1 MIPPQGGKWR
11 SSAMSPG
18 STPLYRNRG
27 LAGSLPNLP
36 ITGLQQT
43 PSNWRFCSTTKV
55 TSRHYN
61 QGIVGIFV
69 SLARVPSG
77 ISSLP
82 HVHIISSVAVPPYP
96 SAAPSPER
104 PLRLAPHVATALVR
118 FAVQVQGTPGPN
130 VLLAVLRESAKSE
143 ARFWPDFDVLSR

>member
-1 MIPPQGGKWR
+1 MAIFRQCHLVLHLYTEIGG
-11 SSAMSPG
+11 P
-18 STPLYRNRG
+18 
-27 LAGSLPNLP
+27 AGSLPNLP

-82 HVHIISSVAVPPYP
+82 HVHIISSVGRPSISLGCPKPGAAV
-96 SAAPSPER
+96 AAGAPCCDR
-104 PLRLAPHVATALVR
+104 PGALRGSGAGYSRAQCAAGSTPR
-118 FAVQVQGTPGPN
+118 KRQVGGQI
-130 VLLAVLRESAKSE
+130 L
-143 ARFWPDFDVLSR
+143 ARFWCSE

>member
-1 MIPPQGGKWR
+1 MGQELQP
-11 SSAMSPG
+11 
-18 STPLYRNRG
+18 TP
-27 LAGSLPNLP
+27 
-36 ITGLQQT
+36 
-43 PSNWRFCSTTKV
+43 NWRFCSTTKD
-55 TSRHYN
+55 N

-69 SLARVPSG
+69 SLARASG

-82 HVHIISSVAVPPYP
+82 HVRIISSVAVPPYP

-130 VLLAVLRESAKSE
+130 VLLAVRRESATSE
-143 ARFWPDFDVLSR
+143 ARFWPEFDVLSRSYMGVKMEDIPGSHILFFTFVIRNNRNSSF